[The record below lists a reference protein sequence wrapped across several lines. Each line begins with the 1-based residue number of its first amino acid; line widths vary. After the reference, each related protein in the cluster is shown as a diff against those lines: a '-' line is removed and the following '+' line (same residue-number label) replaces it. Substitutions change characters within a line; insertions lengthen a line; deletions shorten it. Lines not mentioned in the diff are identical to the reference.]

1 MFNVMCNHVS
11 NTHLCIIFS
20 AQNYGSKELWG
31 IVLEPEF
38 LIGWF
43 STSHIKL

>member
-20 AQNYGSKELWG
+20 AQNYGSKEL
-31 IVLEPEF
+31 
-38 LIGWF
+38 
-43 STSHIKL
+43 